1 MRKYKYTYV
10 YWQDAIGPERAGWA
24 TSRFRNF
31 IFEIY
36 HPNRVLSS
44 VTDGTPADQA
54 KCIRVHFSENN
65 VYCSVFE
72 FLELADTFAVPS
84 LDATLIV

>member
-1 MRKYKYTYV
+1 MFIGKMRSVLKEL
-10 YWQDAIGPERAGWA
+10 DGPHLVSGIL
-24 TSRFRNF
+24 F
-31 IFEIY
+31 FETY
-36 HPNRVLSS
+36 HPIRVLSS
-44 VTDGTPADQA
+44 VTDGTPADQT
-54 KCIRVHFSENN
+54 KSMQVHFSENN